1 MGVVRKTILSEPMVV
16 VFRLIS
22 NDGSCL
28 SLPVAGVEVELLPEA
43 APVVVW
49 RLVDAIEK
57 HGEKVQA

>member
-1 MGVVRKTILSEPMVV
+1 MVV